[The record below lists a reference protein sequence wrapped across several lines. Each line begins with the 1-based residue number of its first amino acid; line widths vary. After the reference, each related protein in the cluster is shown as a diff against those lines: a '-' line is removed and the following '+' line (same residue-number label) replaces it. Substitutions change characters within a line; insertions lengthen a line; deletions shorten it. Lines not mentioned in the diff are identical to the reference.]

1 MKLQLPAPVRQRG
14 SALIAVVMFTS
25 ILALLS
31 GSMLLYSMS
40 ERRSNERLRLLL
52 RARNM
57 AENVAVYAAEQLT
70 TKLYRLR
77 SSSPIAFLTGSNL
90 IHLPPDSV
98 LDTEFSDPT
107 DVEVRAGLV
116 SSTGLVFVDPADTA
130 NAGNPNIGLY
140 VSTSSV
146 PIIAKSTMRHSALGS
161 ITAQAEQDL
170 QVAMIPLFQFGMFY
184 NMDLELFPGQNL
196 VITGPVHTNGRL
208 LARGEVGGSA
218 TITFSDRVTAAEGLY
233 ADGQARVA
241 YRRRDG
247 STVAGGGGTGAV
259 YYSSTSGTQTNL
271 KGGGGSIWRDQMWGG
286 TTETTTTT
294 NQFKAFAT
302 STYTG
307 NVRTNVHGV
316 TKLELPAIGSYQETN
331 DPSTTED
338 DRNNGREIVAAPDPS
353 DSSGVVVSKFSR
365 NTGLYIVVNPDDN
378 QRTGRL
384 PNGSAISLLPR
395 SYRCFL
401 NRVQTDGT
409 HTLQEVIL
417 PGQPSYGYDDNGT
430 VANLLDDIMYQNNLP
445 NRFTDKTAVGLNQV
459 LRIPGSGR
467 PVDAPVSTTY
477 ALATATT
484 GYATGAASLTTFP
497 DAYFYDLRRANN
509 NSGYPYA
516 RATNSY
522 DPRPIAKID
531 FDLTRFKMAVER
543 TVSTATA
550 VTIYDPNTPAAG
562 NWSRSIFNSSASAAS
577 IRLGVNYGSITDFS
591 GFPNNNNPTTPAYW
605 SDPFKLYFA
614 PADPADPV
622 ILSDPETFAVTAG
635 HLISTTGP
643 SPWFDGVTVYI
654 HSVDA
659 EVRAQTAGTPNRID
673 SAVRLWNGRG
683 NIVSLSSITYPGR
696 TGFSFATNDAA
707 YIVGH
712 FNADGTVN
720 ATATNTTNPGGYS
733 ARYPDSTS
741 ERLACVMADAVTI
754 LSQPTFNSSYVQ
766 IGGWNDALSAHR
778 VSSSSYSTSWRTA
791 NPSSS
796 NQYEGVSSSKIPSVM
811 PHLSTAGGGTA
822 RTLKFGAATTEV
834 SCALLVGIVPSNH
847 NPTGLTDGPP
857 STGANQQYSG
867 GAHNYPRLIE
877 SWRNISLYIRGSMV
891 ALFESRVALEPWNLR
906 VYQAPD
912 RFWGLH
918 QSLRDPNHDL
928 PLEPVVLNAQRMRY
942 TEITPS
948 EYSAMKTTI
957 EALPH

>member
-1 MKLQLPAPVRQRG
+1 MKLQLLAPVRQRG

-161 ITAQAEQDL
+161 ITSQAEQDL

-271 KGGGGSIWRDQMWGG
+271 KGGGGSIWRDQKWGG
-286 TTETTTTT
+286 ATETTTTT

-338 DRNNGREIVAAPDPS
+338 DRNNGREIIAAPHPS

-365 NTGLYIVVNPDDN
+365 NAGLYIAVNPDGN
-378 QRTGRL
+378 RRNGRL
-384 PNGSAISLLPR
+384 PNGDAIALLPY

-401 NRVQTDGT
+401 NRIQSDGT
-409 HTLQEVIL
+409 HTIQEVIL
-417 PGQPSYGYDDNGT
+417 PGQPSYGYDNNGT
-430 VANLLDDIMYQNNLP
+430 AADLLDDTMYQNNLP

-459 LRIPGSGR
+459 LRIPISPR
-467 PVDAPVSTTY
+467 AADAPISTTY
-477 ALATATT
+477 ASAAATT
-484 GYATGAASLTTFP
+484 AYPRGTASLTTFP

-522 DPRPIAKID
+522 DPRPVAKID

-543 TVSTATA
+543 TVSAATA
-550 VTIYDPNTPAAG
+550 ITIYDPNTPAAG
-562 NWSRSIFNSSASAAS
+562 NWSRSIFNPSASPAS
-577 IRLGVNYGSITDFS
+577 VGLGLKYGTFVNFN
-591 GFPNNNNPTTPAYW
+591 GFPNNTTPAYW
-605 SDPFKLYFA
+605 SDPFKIYFA
-614 PADPADPV
+614 PADPADPD

-659 EVRAQTAGTPNRID
+659 EVRAQTSGTPNRID
-673 SAVRLWNGRG
+673 SAVRLWHGRG
-683 NIVSLSSITYPGR
+683 NIASLNSGTYPGR

-720 ATATNTTNPGGYS
+720 STATSTSNPGGYS

-791 NPSSS
+791 NPSGS
-796 NQYEGVSSSKIPSVM
+796 NQYEGVSSSKTPSVM

-822 RTLKFGAATTEV
+822 RTLKFDAETTEV

-857 STGANQQYSG
+857 STAANQQYSG

-877 SWRNISLYIRGSMV
+877 PWRDISLYIRGSMV
-891 ALFESRVALEPWNLR
+891 ALFESRVAMEPWNLR

-957 EALPH
+957 EALPR